1 MWKQPECPSTEDS
14 TSKMPSIH
22 TTGRYSVIKRNAL
35 PTPAALWTN
44 PQNARRKDGRHEGP
58 CARNGGTQRRRK
70 QMCGCQG
77 CCQARVLEGGDGC
90 TVLGTPPNCTLE
102 DGYDDD
108 EFMLCILPHKTR
120 DKKTKKPQKSQNK
133 ASRASPQASGPDFPA
148 WSFSVPRGCGWG
160 TGWGGGWSWECSRC
174 PLPRDGRHRG
184 DPGCPP
190 PEAGGPKAPERKDRL
205 RARRGRGSR
214 GPALAVATGRRPSAE
229 LPLQP
234 PPLEA

>member
-1 MWKQPECPSTEDS
+1 MGGHRDAESRCAVARGAAGHGFWKGAT
-14 TSKMPSIH
+14 
-22 TTGRYSVIKRNAL
+22 
-35 PTPAALWTN
+35 AAQCW
-44 PQNARRKDGRHEGP
+44 GRHRTAP
-58 CARNGGTQRRRK
+58 LKMVTTASLCYVSCHTK
-70 QMCGCQG
+70 Q
-77 CCQARVLEGGDGC
+77 
-90 TVLGTPPNCTLE
+90 
-102 DGYDDD
+102 
-108 EFMLCILPHKTR
+108 
-120 DKKTKKPQKSQNK
+120 KTKKPKNPPKSQNK

-214 GPALAVATGRRPSAE
+214 GPALAVAAGRRPSAE